1 MLLKKVSPW
10 VQWGPAVRVQLSTPV
25 SSIVSEGRMSKV
37 TRNRVPSSPA
47 VSSFVTTT
55 RLVSESVNDSIDTEQ
70 RDGIN
75 WRSEFISYIEGRF
88 NISSLFS
95 KNSDGKSRDND
106 GNSRKKNYQT
116 NYYGDIELIQYSGE
130 CEFSFNTFHYSP

>member
-1 MLLKKVSPW
+1 M
-10 VQWGPAVRVQLSTPV
+10 RVQLLTTYGV
-25 SSIVSEGRMSKV
+25 VDRIGGADVKGV

-75 WRSEFISYIEGRF
+75 WRSEFIS
-88 NISSLFS
+88 SV
-95 KNSDGKSRDND
+95 DGMF
-106 GNSRKKNYQT
+106 
-116 NYYGDIELIQYSGE
+116 YY
-130 CEFSFNTFHYSP
+130 FHFYTKFQHETMNFL